1 MKHQHGART
10 RRVAATAGLLGIV
23 GASALTG
30 VAQAAPA
37 SSETARSITAPVTVA
52 EGEVMNYAVNL
63 LPDVSAD
70 DFATAVALVEKAK
83 GTALA
88 QYPELGTFFVQSSSA
103 GFIGDMANDLARE
116 RIPFDSIG
124 PTRQAPIEGEEVVVD
139 SEAPAI
145 SAFSLRLSTNSQ
157 LDKEEA
163 LGNGL
168 EADPLSP
175 SAWGL
180 TAIGALAAQGLDVP
194 LETVTVGVLDTG
206 IDGNHPDLKD
216 QIDVDKSVSC
226 AVNGIADS
234 SWDAWQDNH
243 YHGTHVAGT
252 IAAATNGI
260 GVDGVAPKARLAAV
274 QTGNPDGFFYPE
286 YVTCAFVWAGD
297 HDFDVTNNSY
307 YTDPWEYWVP
317 DDNTQ
322 AAGLEAVTRAVS
334 YSEDKGVV
342 NVAAAGNS
350 NNDLDN
356 LTTDSGSPNDVDT
369 PIADRDVTNGVDI
382 PAELPGVVTVS
393 SVAMPRAQS
402 GQPAPHPA
410 TATLLRSSFSNYGVN
425 SIDVA
430 APGSSILSTIPTW
443 YSTAAYGPGYGTLSG
458 TSMASP
464 HTAGVV
470 ALIKAIHPDFTP
482 ERTTELLEKQAGYT
496 FDRLAAPTDGKEYRG
511 AGLVNALAA
520 VLQDQPQPVI
530 GDAEYSTDGGAT
542 WSPLADATLKG
553 AVKVRV
559 SVTGP
564 VTAASLTIGGDTLAE
579 GTADGSFDGDGITL
593 EAALDLSDITAAED
607 LIATVSAQGRNNDP
621 AADDDVTTEIA
632 FSAEP
637 VPAVEPTPEPSEEP
651 GDGEGTSTPKPGT
664 STTPKPGASPTAT
677 KQGGLASTGADLGVL
692 TLAGLALAA
701 GASTLAVKR
710 VRSARH

>member
-63 LPDVSAD
+63 LADVSAD

-83 GTALA
+83 GTPLA

-139 SEAPAI
+139 SDAPAI
-145 SAFSLRLSTNSQ
+145 SAFSLRVSTNSQ

-180 TAIGALAAQGLDVP
+180 TAIGALAAQGVDVP
-194 LETVTVGVLDTG
+194 LEPVTVGVLDTG
-206 IDGNHPDLKD
+206 IDGDHPDLKD

-226 AVNGIADS
+226 AVNGIVDT

-260 GVDGVAPKARLAAV
+260 GVEGVAPKARLAAV
-274 QTGNPDGFFYPE
+274 KTGNPDGLFYPE

-317 DDNTQ
+317 EDNTQ

-350 NNDLDN
+350 DNDLDD
-356 LTTDSGSPNDVDT
+356 LTTDSGSPNDIV
-369 PIADRDVTNGVDI
+369 
-382 PAELPGVVTVS
+382 
-393 SVAMPRAQS
+393 
-402 GQPAPHPA
+402 
-410 TATLLRSSFSNYGVN
+410 
-425 SIDVA
+425 
-430 APGSSILSTIPTW
+430 
-443 YSTAAYGPGYGTLSG
+443 
-458 TSMASP
+458 
-464 HTAGVV
+464 
-470 ALIKAIHPDFTP
+470 
-482 ERTTELLEKQAGYT
+482 
-496 FDRLAAPTDGKEYRG
+496 
-511 AGLVNALAA
+511 
-520 VLQDQPQPVI
+520 
-530 GDAEYSTDGGAT
+530 
-542 WSPLADATLKG
+542 
-553 AVKVRV
+553 
-559 SVTGP
+559 
-564 VTAASLTIGGDTLAE
+564 
-579 GTADGSFDGDGITL
+579 
-593 EAALDLSDITAAED
+593 
-607 LIATVSAQGRNNDP
+607 
-621 AADDDVTTEIA
+621 
-632 FSAEP
+632 
-637 VPAVEPTPEPSEEP
+637 
-651 GDGEGTSTPKPGT
+651 
-664 STTPKPGASPTAT
+664 
-677 KQGGLASTGADLGVL
+677 
-692 TLAGLALAA
+692 
-701 GASTLAVKR
+701 
-710 VRSARH
+710 

>member
-1 MKHQHGART
+1 MKHPHGART
-10 RRVAATAGLLGIV
+10 PRVAAAAVALGVLGATAL
-23 GASALTG
+23 SG
-30 VAQAAPA
+30 VAAASPA
-37 SSETARSITAPVTVA
+37 ATGGQDQARSITADATVSD
-52 EGEVMNYAVNL
+52 GQVMNYAVNL
-63 LPDVSAD
+63 LADVSAEN
-70 DFATAVALVEKAK
+70 FATAVSLVEKAG
-83 GTALA
+83 GTTLE
-88 QYPELGTFFVQSSSA
+88 QYPQLGTFFVQSASA
-103 GFIGDMANDLARE
+103 GFIGDMANDLARAG
-116 RIPFDSIG
+116 IPFDSIG

-139 SEAPAI
+139 ASSTVAKP
-145 SAFSLRLSTNSQ
+145 FSLLLKSNSQ

-163 LGNGL
+163 ISGGL
-168 EADPLSP
+168 EADPLSA

-180 TAIGALAAQGLDVP
+180 TAIGALAAQGVDVP

-226 AVNGIADS
+226 AVNGIPDT

-252 IAAATNGI
+252 IAAATNGT

-317 DDNTQ
+317 GDNTQ
-322 AAGLEAVTRAVS
+322 AAGLEAVTRAVA
-334 YSEDKGVV
+334 YSEAKGVV

-369 PIADRDVTNGVDI
+369 PIKDRDVSDGVDI

-393 SVAMPRAQS
+393 SVARQRS
-402 GQPAPHPA
+402 SDDPA
-410 TATLLRSSFSNYGVN
+410 TATLIRSSFSNYGVN

-443 YSTAAYGPGYGTLSG
+443 YSSSAGAGYGSLSG

-482 ERTTELLEKQAGYT
+482 EQTTALLEKQAGYT
-496 FDRLAAPTDGKEYRG
+496 FDRLAVPTDGKEYRG

-520 VLQDQPQPVI
+520 VLKDQPQPVV
-530 GDAEYSTDGGAT
+530 GEVEYSTDGGET
-542 WSPLADATLKG
+542 WSALEGATLQG

-564 VTAASLTIGGDTLAE
+564 VTAATLSVGGTTLAE
-579 GTADGSFDGDGITL
+579 GEADGSFDGPGILL
-593 EAALDLSDITAAED
+593 EGALDFSDATEAQD
-607 LIATVSAQGRNNDP
+607 LTATVSAEGRNADP
-621 AADDDVTTEIA
+621 EADDDVAADTA

-637 VPAVEPTPEPSEEP
+637 TPAVEPTPEPSDDGSQS
-651 GDGEGTSTPKPGT
+651 GDDGSAAPTP
-664 STTPKPGASPTAT
+664 TPSLTAKPGASPTAT
-677 KQGGLASTGADLGVL
+677 DQGGLAATGANLSVL
-692 TLAGLALAA
+692 VLAGLALAG
-701 GASTLAVKR
+701 GASALVVSRT
-710 VRSARH
+710 RSTRH

>member
-1 MKHQHGART
+1 MKHPHGART
-10 RRVAATAGLLGIV
+10 PRVAAAAVALGVLGVTAL
-23 GASALTG
+23 SG
-30 VAQAAPA
+30 VAVASPA
-37 SSETARSITAPVTVA
+37 TTGGQDQARSITADTTVSD
-52 EGEVMNYAVNL
+52 GQVMNYAVNL
-63 LPDVSAD
+63 LADVSAD
-70 DFATAVALVEKAK
+70 DFATAVSLVEKAG
-83 GTALA
+83 GTTLE
-88 QYPELGTFFVQSSSA
+88 QYPQLGTFFVQSASA
-103 GFIGDMANDLARE
+103 GFIGDMANDLARAG
-116 RIPFDSIG
+116 IPFDSIG
-124 PTRQAPIEGEEVVVD
+124 PTRQAPIEGEEVVVGA
-139 SEAPAI
+139 SSTAARQ
-145 SAFSLRLSTNSQ
+145 FSLLQKSSSQ

-163 LGNGL
+163 ISGGL
-168 EADPLSP
+168 DADPLSA

-180 TAIGALAAQGLDVP
+180 TAIGALAAQGVDVP
-194 LETVTVGVLDTG
+194 LEPVTVGVLDTG

-226 AVNGIADS
+226 AVNGIPDT

-297 HDFDVTNNSY
+297 HDFDVTNSSY

-317 DDNTQ
+317 GDNTQ
-322 AAGLEAVTRAVS
+322 AAGLEAVTRAVA
-334 YSEDKGVV
+334 YSEAKGVV

-350 NNDLDN
+350 DNDLDN

-369 PIADRDVTNGVDI
+369 PIKDRDVSDGVDI

-393 SVAMPRAQS
+393 SVARQRS
-402 GQPAPHPA
+402 SDDPAS
-410 TATLLRSSFSNYGVN
+410 ATLIRSSFSNYGVD

-430 APGSSILSTIPTW
+430 APGSSILSTVPTW
-443 YSTAAYGPGYGTLSG
+443 YSSSAGVGYGSLSG

-482 ERTTELLEKQAGYT
+482 EQTIALLEKQAGYT
-496 FDRLAAPTDGKEYRG
+496 FDRLAVPTDGKEYRG

-520 VLQDQPQPVI
+520 VLKDQPQPTI
-530 GDAEYSTDGGAT
+530 GDVEYSTDGGQT
-542 WSPLADATLKG
+542 WSPLEGATLQG

-564 VTAASLTIGGDTLAE
+564 VTAATLSVGETTLAE
-579 GTADGSFDGDGITL
+579 GQADGSFDGPGILLEGTL
-593 EAALDLSDITAAED
+593 DFSDATETQDLT
-607 LIATVSAQGRNNDP
+607 ATVSAEGRNADP
-621 AADDDVTTEIA
+621 EADDDVAAETA

-637 VPAVEPTPEPSEEP
+637 TPVVEPTPEPSDDSQS
-651 GDGEGTSTPKPGT
+651 GGSATP
-664 STTPKPGASPTAT
+664 TPTQSLTAEPGASPTAT
-677 KQGGLASTGADLGVL
+677 NQGGLASTGADLSVLVL
-692 TLAGLALAA
+692 TGLALAG
-701 GASTLAVKR
+701 GASALTVKR
-710 VRSARH
+710 LRSTRH